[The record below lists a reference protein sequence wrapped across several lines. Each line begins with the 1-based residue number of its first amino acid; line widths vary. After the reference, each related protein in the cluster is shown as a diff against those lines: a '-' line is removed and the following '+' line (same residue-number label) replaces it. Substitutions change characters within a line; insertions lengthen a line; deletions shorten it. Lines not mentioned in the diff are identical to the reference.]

1 MKILVTGSTGQLG
14 SELNDLA
21 SLYKEYNFVFADR
34 VLLPLDNTEH
44 ILEVIESE
52 QPDFIINAGAYT
64 AVDKAESE
72 QEVAD
77 AVNHKAVRV
86 MGEWCEQN
94 DAHLIHISTDYVFD
108 GNSASPLNVD
118 ATTNPINVYGATK
131 LAGEKALAKVN
142 PDAIIIRTA
151 WVYSTY
157 GNNFVKTM
165 CRLMQER
172 ESIGVVQDQIG
183 SPTYAADLAKVIMQI
198 IASKIWRGGIYHF
211 SNEGEISWFDFATK
225 IKEIKGFSCEVNAI
239 DSTAFPTP
247 AKRPSYSLLD
257 KSKLKEVY
265 QINIANWEDSLK
277 EMLQKIINK

>member
-14 SELNDLA
+14 SELKDLV
-21 SLYKEYNFVFADR
+21 SLYKDYDFVFIDR
-34 VLLPLDNTEH
+34 ALMPLDNTERV
-44 ILEVIESE
+44 LEVIESE
-52 QPDFIINAGAYT
+52 QPNFIINAGAYT

-72 QEVAD
+72 QEIAD
-77 AVNHKAVRV
+77 VVNHQAVRV
-86 MGEWCEQN
+86 IGEWCAQN

-118 ATTNPINVYGATK
+118 AQTNPINVYGATK
-131 LAGEKALAKVN
+131 LAGEEALKKVN
-142 PDAIIIRTA
+142 PHAVIIRTA
-151 WVYSTY
+151 WVYSTH

-172 ESIGVVQDQIG
+172 ESIGVVQDQVG

-198 IASKIWRGGIYHF
+198 ITSKVWRGGIYHF

-225 IKEIKGFSCEVNAI
+225 IKEIKGFSCQVNAI
-239 DSTAFPTP
+239 DSGAFPTP

-265 QINIANWEDSLK
+265 QIEIANWDDSLK
-277 EMLQKIINK
+277 QMLQKL

>member
-34 VLLPLDNTEH
+34 VLLPLDNTERV
-44 ILEVIESE
+44 LEVIESE

-72 QEVAD
+72 QEIAD
-77 AVNHKAVRV
+77 VVNHQAVRV

-108 GNSASPLNVD
+108 GNSASPLDVD
-118 ATTNPINVYGATK
+118 AATNPINVYGATK
-131 LAGEKALAKVN
+131 LAGEEALKQVN
-142 PDAIIIRTA
+142 PEAIIIRTA

-172 ESIGVVQDQIG
+172 ESIGVVKDQIG

-198 IASKIWRGGIYHF
+198 IASKDWKGGIYHF

-265 QINIANWEDSLK
+265 QINIANWDDSLK
-277 EMLQKIINK
+277 EMLQKL

>member
-14 SELNDLA
+14 SELGELV

-34 VLLPLDNTEH
+34 ALLPLDDVERV
-44 ILEVIESE
+44 LEVIESE

-72 QEVAD
+72 QEIAD
-77 AVNHKAVRV
+77 AVNHQAVRV

-94 DAHLIHISTDYVFD
+94 DADLIHISTDYVFD

-118 ATTNPINVYGATK
+118 AKTNPTNVYGATK
-131 LAGEKALAKVN
+131 LAGEEALKQVN

-172 ESIGVVQDQIG
+172 ESIGVVKDQIG

-198 IASKIWRGGIYHF
+198 IASKVWNGGIYHY
-211 SNEGEISWFDFATK
+211 SNEGKISWFDFATK
-225 IKEIKGFSCEVNAI
+225 IKEIKGFTCEVNAI
-239 DSTAFPTP
+239 DSSAFPTP

-257 KSKLKEVY
+257 KSKLRETY
-265 QINIANWEDSLK
+265 QINIAKWDDSLK
-277 EMLQKIINK
+277 EMLQKL